1 MMFFKEV
8 VDIFNEVI
16 IVFVSVE
23 DEEVLVKVVKI
34 YNDIDE
40 EWLL

>member
-23 DEEVLVKVVKI
+23 DEEVLVKVVNI